1 MNRNLVE
8 YNDNHG
14 ASIDEYGNIT
24 MITKDKADYKFEEI
38 LQRENK
44 LELLNDDLDVA
55 NSEYADR
62 KYKLKVGKWCNVV
75 VLLGTSFMVGMCLNT
90 HTPIQGTLII
100 CGGFAGFSKLLSL
113 SVSGFAIV
121 NKKQIRA
128 LNHKIYELEN
138 EIPKLEK
145 EISDIKEKVNYT
157 TLSDDSSK
165 NDYQELVFDNMCT
178 QNEAKNVSKV
188 KVLKLTKSK

>member
-1 MNRNLVE
+1 MNINLIE
-8 YNDNHG
+8 LNDNQG
-14 ASIDEYGNIT
+14 ITIDEDGNASFIS
-24 MITKDKADYKFEEI
+24 KKQNDACFEEI
-38 LQRENK
+38 LQKENE
-44 LELLNDDLDVA
+44 LESLNDDLDVV

-100 CGGFAGFSKLLSL
+100 CGGFAGFTKLLS
-113 SVSGFAIV
+113 SSISGFAII
-121 NKKQIRA
+121 NKKQLRE

-165 NDYQELVFDNMCT
+165 NDYQELVFDNKCT

-188 KVLKLTKSK
+188 KVLKLTKKK

>member
-1 MNRNLVE
+1 MNRTLVE

-55 NSEYADR
+55 NREYADR
-62 KYKLKVGKWCNVV
+62 KYKLKVGKWCNIGI
-75 VLLGTSFMVGMCLNT
+75 LLATSFLVGISLNT
-90 HTPIQGTLII
+90 HTPIQEILIL
-100 CGGFAGFSKLLSL
+100 CGGFAGFTKLLSS
-113 SVSGFAIV
+113 SVSGFAIS
-121 NKKQIRA
+121 NKKQLRE

-138 EIPKLEK
+138 KIPKLEK

-157 TLSDDSSK
+157 TLSDDSSR
-165 NDYQELVFDNMCT
+165 NDYQELVFDNIYT
-178 QNEAKNVSKV
+178 QNKEKSEGKV
-188 KVLKLTKSK
+188 RVLKLR